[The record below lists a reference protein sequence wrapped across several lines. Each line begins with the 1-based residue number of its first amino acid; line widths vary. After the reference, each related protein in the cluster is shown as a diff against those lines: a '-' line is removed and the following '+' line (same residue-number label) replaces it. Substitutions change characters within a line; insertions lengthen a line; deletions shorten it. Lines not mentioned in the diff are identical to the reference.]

1 MLFPGKSVLLQ
12 NILCKPLV
20 KKIAY
25 FILSIVVLS
34 SCSEYEKLLKS
45 GDATLKYDK
54 AMEYYEKEQYTKAL
68 TLIEQILPVYKG
80 TEKSEKLNYV
90 HAMCYYKL
98 KDYILASH
106 YFQSFT
112 RDYTN
117 SRYQEEAEYLMAYCF
132 YKLSPRTSLD
142 QANTYNA
149 IEALRIYL
157 RKYPSSEKADEC
169 RLLLSEM
176 EEKLVKKA
184 FDSAVLYYNLREYK
198 SAIVALRDALRNHPT
213 SKYREEMLFFLLK
226 SNYLL
231 AVNSVADKQQDR
243 YQNTIDE
250 YYTFIYEY
258 PQSKYLKEAEQ
269 IFEQSRVRL
278 TDKSKLE
285 KDITNK

>member
-1 MLFPGKSVLLQ
+1 MLFPGKSVILQ
-12 NILCKPLV
+12 NILRRPLV

-184 FDSAVLYYNLREYK
+184 YDSAVLYYNLREYK

-213 SKYREEMLFFLLK
+213 SKYREEMLFLLLK

-258 PQSKYLKEAEQ
+258 PQSKYIREAEQ